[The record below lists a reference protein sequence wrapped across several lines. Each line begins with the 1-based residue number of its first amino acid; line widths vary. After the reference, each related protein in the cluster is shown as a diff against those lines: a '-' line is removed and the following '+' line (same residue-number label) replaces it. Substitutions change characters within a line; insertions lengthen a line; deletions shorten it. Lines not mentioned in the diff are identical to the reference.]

1 MGSDAVF
8 TMFGENA
15 RELEWFVRAGM
26 SPAQA
31 ITAATVNGA
40 ALLGL
45 EDRLGRIAPGYY
57 ADMLAVEGDPLND
70 IRAVTQGALWVM
82 KAGNVVIDK
91 RR

>member
-31 ITAATVNGA
+31 ITAATANGA
-40 ALLGL
+40 ALLGM